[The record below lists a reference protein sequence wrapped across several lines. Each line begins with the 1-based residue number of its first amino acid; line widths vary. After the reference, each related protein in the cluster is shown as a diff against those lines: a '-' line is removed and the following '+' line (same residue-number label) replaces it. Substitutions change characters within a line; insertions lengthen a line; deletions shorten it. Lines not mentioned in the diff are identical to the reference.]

1 MTPKKNR
8 GFIFFRQIRAIINI
22 QKETVSR
29 RKERKWTLTIVQKN

>member
-8 GFIFFRQIRAIINI
+8 GSIFFRQRRALINI
-22 QKETVSR
+22 QKETVSH